1 MIDAGKQGQLQD
13 SVETLR
19 VLLLEDN
26 PMDSE
31 LTLQE
36 LRKGGFNVAADTATN
51 AEEFTRQV
59 KANQYHIV
67 LADYTLPQW
76 TGMDALHLL
85 RGQSLDTPLIL
96 VTGSLG
102 EEKAVECLKQ
112 GATDYV
118 LKDRISR
125 LPLAV
130 RRALEEKRLRQEHR
144 EAEADLAQ
152 KVKELARSNA
162 ELEQLAYVA
171 SHDLQE
177 PLRMVSSYTQLLA
190 KRYQGQLDSE
200 ADKFIAYAVD
210 GANRMQRLI
219 QDLLAYSRVGKGQ
232 RDQVETSSEAALQ
245 HALTNLSQA
254 ITENNAVVTHDPLPP
269 VVINDVQLTQLFQ
282 NLVANAI
289 KYHGPEIPRIHVFSI
304 TKDKELTFSVQ
315 DNGIGISA
323 QYFERIF
330 VMFQR
335 LHARDEF
342 SGTGIGLAIS
352 KKIIER
358 HGGRISVESDPGK
371 GSTFSFSLP
380 ISQRGNHAGNDGNQ
394 RIAY

>member
-1 MIDAGKQGQLQD
+1 MVYLNRQETDMTDAGNHGQLQD
-13 SVETLR
+13 SADTLR

-26 PMDSE
+26 PLDSE

-36 LRKGGFNVAADTATN
+36 LRNGGFNVSADMATN
-51 AEEFTRQV
+51 AEDFTRRVQT
-59 KANQYHIV
+59 NQYHIV

-76 TGMDALHLL
+76 TGMDALQVLC
-85 RGQSLDTPLIL
+85 GQGLDTPLIL

-118 LKDRISR
+118 LKDRICR

-144 EAEADLAQ
+144 EAEADLAR

-190 KRYQGQLDSE
+190 KRYQGQLDSD

-232 RDQVETSSEAALQ
+232 KEPVETSSEAALQ

-254 ITENNAVVTHDPLPP
+254 ITENNAVITHDPLPP
-269 VVINDVQLTQLFQ
+269 VVINEVQLTQLFQ

-289 KYHGPEIPRIHVFSI
+289 KYHGPETPRIHVFAS
-304 TKDKELTFSVQ
+304 TKEKELTFSVQ

-358 HGGRISVESDPGK
+358 HGGRISVESEPGR

-380 ISQRGNHAGNDGNQ
+380 ES
-394 RIAY
+394 

>member
-1 MIDAGKQGQLQD
+1 MAYRDRQETDMIDAGNHGQLED
-13 SVETLR
+13 SADTLR

-26 PMDSE
+26 PLDSE
-31 LTLQE
+31 LTLQV
-36 LRKGGFNVAADTATN
+36 LRNGGFNVSADTATN
-51 AEEFTRQV
+51 AEEFTRRVQ
-59 KANQYHIV
+59 ANLYHVV
-67 LADYTLPQW
+67 LADYSLPQW
-76 TGMDALHLL
+76 TGMDALQLL

-144 EAEADLAQ
+144 EAEADLAR

-190 KRYQGQLDSE
+190 KRYQGRLDSD

-232 RDQVETSSEAALQ
+232 RDLGETSTEGALQ
-245 HALTNLSQA
+245 NALTNLSQA
-254 ITENNAVVTHDPLPP
+254 ILESGAVITHDPLPP
-269 VVINDVQLTQLFQ
+269 VVMDSSQLMQLFQ
-282 NLVANAI
+282 NLVGNAI
-289 KYHGPEIPRIHVFSI
+289 KYHGAEQPRIHISSARGAN
-304 TKDKELTFSVQ
+304 ELKFAVR
-315 DNGIGISA
+315 DNGIGIAA

-358 HGGRISVESDPGK
+358 HGGRISVESEQGK

-380 ISQRGNHAGNDGNQ
+380 ES
-394 RIAY
+394 

>member
-1 MIDAGKQGQLQD
+1 VQ
-13 SVETLR
+13 
-19 VLLLEDN
+19 
-26 PMDSE
+26 
-31 LTLQE
+31 
-36 LRKGGFNVAADTATN
+36 TN
-51 AEEFTRQV
+51 R
-59 KANQYHIV
+59 YHIV
-67 LADYTLPQW
+67 LADYNLPQW
-76 TGMDALHLL
+76 TGMEALQVL
-85 RGQSLDTPLIL
+85 RSQNLDTPLIL

-102 EEKAVECLKQ
+102 EERAVECLKQ

-190 KRYQGQLDSE
+190 KRYQGRLDSD

-219 QDLLAYSRVGKGQ
+219 QDLLAYSRVGKVQ
-232 RDQVETSSEAALQ
+232 KELLEISSEAALQ
-245 HALTNLSQA
+245 NALKNLSQV
-254 ITENNAVVTHDPLPP
+254 ISESGAVITHDPLPP
-269 VVINDVQLTQLFQ
+269 LVIDEMHLTQLFQ
-282 NLVANAI
+282 NLVGNAI
-289 KYHGPEIPRIHVFSI
+289 KYHGPETPCIHIFS
-304 TKDKELTFSVQ
+304 TKKDKELTLSVR
-315 DNGIGISA
+315 DNGIGIAA

-352 KKIIER
+352 KKIVER
-358 HGGRISVESDPGK
+358 YGGRISVQSESGK

-380 ISQRGNHAGNDGNQ
+380 EQ
-394 RIAY
+394 

>member
-1 MIDAGKQGQLQD
+1 MIDEGKRGQVQD

-36 LRKGGFNVAADTATN
+36 LRKGGFNVSADTATN
-51 AEEFTRQV
+51 AEEFTRRVQT
-59 KANQYHIV
+59 NQYHIV

-85 RGQSLDTPLIL
+85 RDQSPDTPLIL

-102 EEKAVECLKQ
+102 EERAVECLKQ

-125 LPLAV
+125 LPFSV
-130 RRALEEKRLRQEHR
+130 RRALEEKRLRQEHKD
-144 EAEADLAQ
+144 AERDLAR
-152 KVKELARSNA
+152 KVAELARSNA

-171 SHDLQE
+171 SHNLQE

-190 KRYQGQLDSE
+190 KRYQGRLDSD

-219 QDLLAYSRVGKGQ
+219 QDLLAYSRVGKVQ
-232 RDQVETSSEAALQ
+232 KELLEISSEAALQ
-245 HALTNLSQA
+245 NALKNLSQV
-254 ITENNAVVTHDPLPP
+254 ISESGAVITHDPLPP
-269 VVINDVQLTQLFQ
+269 LVIDEMHLTQLFQ
-282 NLVANAI
+282 NLVGNAI
-289 KYHGPEIPRIHVFSI
+289 KYHGPETPCIHIFS
-304 TKDKELTFSVQ
+304 TKKDKELTLSVR
-315 DNGIGISA
+315 DNGIGIAA

-352 KKIIER
+352 KKIVER
-358 HGGRISVESDPGK
+358 YGGRISVQSESGK
-371 GSTFSFSLP
+371 GSTFSLSLP
-380 ISQRGNHAGNDGNQ
+380 EQ
-394 RIAY
+394 

>member
-1 MIDAGKQGQLQD
+1 MIDAGHHPQLQD
-13 SVETLR
+13 SVDKLC

-26 PMDSE
+26 PLDGE

-36 LRKGGFNVAADTATN
+36 LRKGGFNVVAHMAAN
-51 AEEFTRQV
+51 AEEFTEQV
-59 KANQYHIV
+59 QTNQYHIV
-67 LADYTLPQW
+67 LADYNLPQW
-76 TGMDALHLL
+76 TGMEALQVL
-85 RGQSLDTPLIL
+85 RSQNLDTPLIL

-102 EEKAVECLKQ
+102 EERAVECLKQ

-125 LPLAV
+125 LPSSV
-130 RRALEEKRLRQEHR
+130 RRALEEKRLRQEHKD
-144 EAEADLAQ
+144 AERDLVR
-152 KVKELARSNA
+152 KVEELARSNA

-190 KRYQGQLDSE
+190 KRYQGRLDSD

-219 QDLLAYSRVGKGQ
+219 QDLLAYSRVGKVQ
-232 RDQVETSSEAALQ
+232 KELVEISSEAALQ
-245 HALTNLSQA
+245 NALRNLSQVIA
-254 ITENNAVVTHDPLPP
+254 ESGAVITHDPLPP
-269 VVINDVQLTQLFQ
+269 LVIDEMHLTQLFQ
-282 NLVANAI
+282 NLVGNAL
-289 KYHGPEIPRIHVFSI
+289 KYHGPEIPCIHISS
-304 TKDKELTFSVQ
+304 TKKEKELTFSVL
-315 DNGIGISA
+315 DNGIGIA
-323 QYFERIF
+323 APYFERIF

-352 KKIIER
+352 KKIVER
-358 HGGRISVESDPGK
+358 HGGRLWVQSEPGK

-380 ISQRGNHAGNDGNQ
+380 GQ
-394 RIAY
+394 

>member
-26 PMDSE
+26 PLDSE

-36 LRKGGFNVAADTATN
+36 LRKGGFNVSADTATN

-76 TGMDALHLL
+76 TGMDALQLL

-144 EAEADLAQ
+144 EAEADLAR

-190 KRYQGQLDSE
+190 KRYQGQLDSD

-219 QDLLAYSRVGKGQ
+219 QDLLAYSRIGKGQ
-232 RDQVETSSEAALQ
+232 KDLVETSSEAALE

-254 ITENNAVVTHDPLPP
+254 ITENNAVITHDPLPP
-269 VVINDVQLTQLFQ
+269 VLINEVQLTQLFQ
-282 NLVANAI
+282 NLLANAI

-304 TKDKELTFSVQ
+304 TKEKELTFSVQ

-358 HGGRISVESDPGK
+358 HGGRISVESEPGK

-380 ISQRGNHAGNDGNQ
+380 ES
-394 RIAY
+394 

>member
-1 MIDAGKQGQLQD
+1 MACFQRQESDMTDAGKYGQPED
-13 SVETLR
+13 KVETLC

-26 PMDSE
+26 PLDGE
-31 LTLQE
+31 LTLRE
-36 LRKGGFNVAADTATN
+36 LRKGGFDVSVDVVTN
-51 AEEFTRQV
+51 AEEFTRRV
-59 KANQYHIV
+59 CANQYHIV
-67 LADYTLPQW
+67 LADYSLPQW
-76 TGMDALHLL
+76 TGMDAMQVL
-85 RGQSLDTPLIL
+85 RGQNLDIPLIL

-102 EEKAVECLKQ
+102 EERAVECLKQ

-125 LPLAV
+125 LPSSV
-130 RRALEEKRLRQEHR
+130 RRALEEKRLRQEHKD
-144 EAEADLAQ
+144 AERDLAR
-152 KVKELARSNA
+152 KVEELARSNA

-190 KRYQGQLDSE
+190 KRYQGRLDSD

-219 QDLLAYSRVGKGQ
+219 QDLLTYSRIGKGQ
-232 RDQVETSSEAALQ
+232 KELVETASEVALQ
-245 HALTNLSQA
+245 NALTNLSQT
-254 ITENNAVVTHDPLPP
+254 ILESGAVVTHDPLPLAWMGE
-269 VVINDVQLTQLFQ
+269 VQLTQLFQ

-289 KYHGPEIPRIHVFSI
+289 KYHGPETPRIHIFSF
-304 TKDKELTFSVQ
+304 TRNQELTFSVR
-315 DNGIGISA
+315 DNGIGIA
-323 QYFERIF
+323 PQHFERIF

-335 LHARDEF
+335 LHARNEF

-352 KKIIER
+352 KKIVER
-358 HGGRISVESDPGK
+358 HGGRISLESEPGK

-380 ISQRGNHAGNDGNQ
+380 EQ
-394 RIAY
+394 

>member
-1 MIDAGKQGQLQD
+1 MIDAGNHVQLQE
-13 SVETLR
+13 SAETLS

-26 PMDSE
+26 SLDAE

-36 LRKGGFNVAADTATN
+36 LRNGGFNVSVDVAAN
-51 AEEFTRQV
+51 PEEFTARLQS
-59 KANQYHIV
+59 NQYHIV
-67 LADYTLPQW
+67 LADYNLPQW
-76 TGMDALHLL
+76 TGMEALQVL
-85 RGQSLDTPLIL
+85 RSQNLDTPLIL

-102 EEKAVECLKQ
+102 EETAVECLKQ

-125 LPLAV
+125 LPSSV
-130 RRALEEKRLRQEHR
+130 RRALEEKRLRQVHKD
-144 EAEADLAQ
+144 AERDLAQ
-152 KVKELARSNA
+152 KVEELARSNA

-190 KRYQGQLDSE
+190 KRYQGRLDSD

-219 QDLLAYSRVGKGQ
+219 QDLLTYSRVGQAQKEL
-232 RDQVETSSEAALQ
+232 VETSNEAALQ
-245 HALTNLSQA
+245 NALINLSQA
-254 ITENNAVVTHDPLPP
+254 IAESSAIITYDSLRP
-269 VVINDVQLTQLFQ
+269 VVMSEIQLTQLFQ
-282 NLVANAI
+282 NLVGNAI
-289 KYHGPEIPRIHVFSI
+289 KYHGPEIPRIRISCS
-304 TKDKELTFSVQ
+304 TKEKELTFSVR
-315 DNGIGISA
+315 DNGLGIA
-323 QYFERIF
+323 RQHYDRIF

-352 KKIIER
+352 KKIVER
-358 HGGRISVESDPGK
+358 HGGRLWVQSEPGK

-380 ISQRGNHAGNDGNQ
+380 EQ
-394 RIAY
+394 

>member
-1 MIDAGKQGQLQD
+1 MNEAGEHGQLPD
-13 SVETLR
+13 SVNTLR

-26 PMDSE
+26 PLDGE

-36 LRKGGFNVAADTATN
+36 LRNGGFNVSADVAAN
-51 AEEFTRQV
+51 AEEFTAQV
-59 KANQYHIV
+59 QTHQYHIV
-67 LADYTLPQW
+67 LADYNLPQW
-76 TGMDALHLL
+76 TGMEALQVL
-85 RGQSLDTPLIL
+85 RSQNLDTPLIL

-118 LKDRISR
+118 LKGRISR
-125 LPLAV
+125 LPSSV
-130 RRALEEKRLRQEHR
+130 RRALEEKRLRQVHKD
-144 EAEADLAQ
+144 AERDLAR
-152 KVKELARSNA
+152 KAEELARSNA
-162 ELEQLAYVA
+162 ELEELAYVA

-190 KRYQGQLDSE
+190 KRYQGRLDSD

-219 QDLLAYSRVGKGQ
+219 QDLLTYSRVGKAQ
-232 RDQVETSSEAALQ
+232 KEVVETSSEAALQ
-245 HALTNLSQA
+245 NALINLSQA
-254 ITENNAVVTHDPLPP
+254 TAESGAVVTHDPLPP
-269 VVINDVQLTQLFQ
+269 VVMSEMQLTQLFQ
-282 NLVANAI
+282 NLVGNAI
-289 KYHGPEIPRIHVFSI
+289 KYHGPEIPRIHISCSA
-304 TKDKELTFSVQ
+304 KEKGLTFSVR
-315 DNGIGISA
+315 DNGLGIA
-323 QYFERIF
+323 RRHYDRIF

-352 KKIIER
+352 KKIVER
-358 HGGRISVESDPGK
+358 HGGRLWVQSEPGK

-380 ISQRGNHAGNDGNQ
+380 EQ
-394 RIAY
+394 

>member
-1 MIDAGKQGQLQD
+1 MTDTGKRVQPKD
-13 SVETLR
+13 EVEKLC

-26 PMDSE
+26 PLDGE
-31 LTLQE
+31 LTLRE
-36 LRKGGFNVAADTATN
+36 LRNAGFNVSADVVTD
-51 AEEFTRQV
+51 AEEFTRRV
-59 KANQYHIV
+59 CANQYHIV
-67 LADYTLPQW
+67 LADYSLPQW
-76 TGMDALHLL
+76 TGMDAMQVL
-85 RGQSLDTPLIL
+85 RGQDLDIPLIL

-125 LPLAV
+125 LPSSV
-130 RRALEEKRLRQEHR
+130 RRALEEKRLRQEHKDAER
-144 EAEADLAQ
+144 ELAQ
-152 KVKELARSNA
+152 KVEELARSNA

-190 KRYQGQLDSE
+190 KRYQGRLDSD

-219 QDLLAYSRVGKGQ
+219 QDLLTYSRVGKGQ
-232 RDQVETSSEAALQ
+232 KEVVETSSEAALQ
-245 HALTNLSQA
+245 NSLINLTQA
-254 ITENNAVVTHDPLPP
+254 IAESGAVITHDSLPP
-269 VVINDVQLTQLFQ
+269 VVISEMQLTQLFQ
-282 NLVANAI
+282 NLVGNAI
-289 KYHGPEIPRIHVFSI
+289 KYHGPETPRIHIFSF
-304 TKDKELTFSVQ
+304 TRNKELTFSVR
-315 DNGIGISA
+315 DNGIGIAA
-323 QYFERIF
+323 QHFDRIF

-335 LHARDEF
+335 LHARNEF

-352 KKIIER
+352 KKIVER
-358 HGGRISVESDPGK
+358 YGGRISLESEPGK

-380 ISQRGNHAGNDGNQ
+380 EQ
-394 RIAY
+394 

>member
-1 MIDAGKQGQLQD
+1 MTDLGSHGQLSD
-13 SVETLR
+13 SPDTLR

-26 PMDSE
+26 PLDGE
-31 LTLQE
+31 LTLRE
-36 LRKGGFNVAADTATN
+36 LRNGGFNVSVDVAAN
-51 AEEFTRQV
+51 PGEFTARLQS
-59 KANQYHIV
+59 NQYHIV
-67 LADYTLPQW
+67 LADYNLPQW
-76 TGMDALHLL
+76 TGMEALQVL
-85 RGQSLDTPLIL
+85 RSQNLDTPLIL

-130 RRALEEKRLRQEHR
+130 RRALEERRLRQEHR
-144 EAEADLAQ
+144 EAEADLAR

-190 KRYQGQLDSE
+190 KRYQGRLDSD

-219 QDLLAYSRVGKGQ
+219 QDLLAYSRVGKVQ
-232 RDQVETSSEAALQ
+232 KELVEVSTEAALQ
-245 HALTNLSQA
+245 NALINLSQA
-254 ITENNAVVTHDPLPP
+254 IAESSAIITYDSLRP
-269 VVINDVQLTQLFQ
+269 VVMSEIQLTQLFQ
-282 NLVANAI
+282 NLVGNAI
-289 KYHGPEIPRIHVFSI
+289 KYHGPEIPRIRISCS
-304 TKDKELTFSVQ
+304 TKEKELTFSVR
-315 DNGIGISA
+315 DNGLGIA
-323 QYFERIF
+323 RQHYDRIF

-352 KKIIER
+352 KKIVER
-358 HGGRISVESDPGK
+358 HGGRLWVQSEPGK

-380 ISQRGNHAGNDGNQ
+380 EQ
-394 RIAY
+394 

>member
-1 MIDAGKQGQLQD
+1 MIDAGKYGQLQD
-13 SVETLR
+13 SVATLR

-36 LRKGGFNVAADTATN
+36 LRKGGFNVSADTATN
-51 AEEFTRQV
+51 AEEFTRRVQT
-59 KANQYHIV
+59 NQYHIV

-76 TGMDALHLL
+76 TGMDALQLL

-112 GATDYV
+112 GATDFV

-144 EAEADLAQ
+144 EAEADLAR

-190 KRYQGQLDSE
+190 KRYQGQLDSD

-232 RDQVETSSEAALQ
+232 KDLVETSSEAALQ

-254 ITENNAVVTHDPLPP
+254 ITENNAVITHDPLPP
-269 VVINDVQLTQLFQ
+269 VVINEVQLTQLFQ

-289 KYHGPEIPRIHVFSI
+289 KYHGPEV
-304 TKDKELTFSVQ
+304 
-315 DNGIGISA
+315 
-323 QYFERIF
+323 
-330 VMFQR
+330 
-335 LHARDEF
+335 
-342 SGTGIGLAIS
+342 
-352 KKIIER
+352 
-358 HGGRISVESDPGK
+358 
-371 GSTFSFSLP
+371 
-380 ISQRGNHAGNDGNQ
+380 
-394 RIAY
+394 

>member
-1 MIDAGKQGQLQD
+1 MIDAAKHEQRED

-26 PMDSE
+26 PLDSE

-36 LRKGGFNVAADTATN
+36 LRKGGFNVSADTATN

-76 TGMDALHLL
+76 TGMDALQTL
-85 RGQSLDTPLIL
+85 RGQSMDTPLIL

-118 LKDRISR
+118 LKDRIFR

-130 RRALEEKRLRQEHR
+130 RRALAEKRLRQEHK
-144 EAEADLAQ
+144 EAEADLAR

-190 KRYQGQLDSE
+190 KRYQGQLDSD

-232 RDQVETSSEAALQ
+232 KDQVETSSEAALK

-254 ITENNAVVTHDPLPP
+254 ITENNAVITHDPMPP
-269 VVINDVQLTQLFQ
+269 VAINEVQLTQLFQ

-289 KYHGPEIPRIHVFSI
+289 KYHGPEVPRIHVFSS
-304 TKDKELTFSVQ
+304 TKDKELTFFVQ

-323 QYFERIF
+323 QYFDRIF

-358 HGGRISVESDPGK
+358 HGGRISVESEPGK

-380 ISQRGNHAGNDGNQ
+380 KSS
-394 RIAY
+394 

>member
-1 MIDAGKQGQLQD
+1 MIDAGNQVALQE
-13 SVETLR
+13 SVETLS

-26 PMDSE
+26 SLDGE

-36 LRKGGFNVAADTATN
+36 LRNGGFNISVDVAAN
-51 AEEFTRQV
+51 PEEFTARLQS
-59 KANQYHIV
+59 NQYHIV
-67 LADYTLPQW
+67 LADYNLPQW
-76 TGMDALHLL
+76 TGMEARQVL
-85 RGQSLDTPLIL
+85 RSQNLDTPLIL

-118 LKDRISR
+118 LKDRICR
-125 LPLAV
+125 LPSSV
-130 RRALEEKRLRQEHR
+130 RRALEEKRLRQVHKD
-144 EAEADLAQ
+144 AERDLAR
-152 KVKELARSNA
+152 KVEELARSNA

-190 KRYQGQLDSE
+190 KRYQGRLDSD

-219 QDLLAYSRVGKGQ
+219 QDLLTYSRVGQAQKEL
-232 RDQVETSSEAALQ
+232 VETSSEGALRN
-245 HALTNLSQA
+245 ALINLSQA
-254 ITENNAVVTHDPLPP
+254 IAESSAIITYDSLPP
-269 VVINDVQLTQLFQ
+269 VVMSEIHLTQLFQ
-282 NLVANAI
+282 NLVGNAI
-289 KYHGPEIPRIHVFSI
+289 KYHGPEIPCIHISS
-304 TKDKELTFSVQ
+304 TKKEKELTFSVR
-315 DNGIGISA
+315 DNGIGIAA

-352 KKIIER
+352 KKIVER
-358 HGGRISVESDPGK
+358 DGGRLWVQSEPGK
-371 GSTFSFSLP
+371 GSTFSFSMP
-380 ISQRGNHAGNDGNQ
+380 QQ
-394 RIAY
+394 

>member
-1 MIDAGKQGQLQD
+1 MIDAEKHGQLQD
-13 SVETLR
+13 SLETLS

-26 PMDSE
+26 PLDGE

-36 LRKGGFNVAADTATN
+36 LRNGGFNVSADVAATAK
-51 AEEFTRQV
+51 EFTEQV
-59 KANQYHIV
+59 QTHQYHIV
-67 LADYTLPQW
+67 LADYNLPQW
-76 TGMDALHLL
+76 TGMEALEVL
-85 RGQSLDTPLIL
+85 RSQNLDTPLIL

-102 EEKAVECLKQ
+102 EERAVECLKQ

-125 LPLAV
+125 LPSSV
-130 RRALEEKRLRQEHR
+130 RRALEDKRLRQEHKD
-144 EAEADLAQ
+144 AEKDLAR
-152 KVKELARSNA
+152 KVEELARSNA

-190 KRYQGQLDSE
+190 KRYQGRLDSD

-219 QDLLAYSRVGKGQ
+219 QDLLTYSRVGKAQ
-232 RDQVETSSEAALQ
+232 KELVETSSEVALQ
-245 HALTNLSQA
+245 NALINLSQA
-254 ITENNAVVTHDPLPP
+254 SVESSAVITHDPLPP
-269 VVINDVQLTQLFQ
+269 VVMSEMQLTQLFQ
-282 NLVANAI
+282 NLVGNAI
-289 KYHGPEIPRIHVFSI
+289 KYHGPEIPRIHISCSA
-304 TKDKELTFSVQ
+304 KEKGLTFSVK
-315 DNGIGISA
+315 DNGLGIA
-323 QYFERIF
+323 KQHYDRIF

-352 KKIIER
+352 KKIVER
-358 HGGRISVESDPGK
+358 HGGRLWVESEPGK
-371 GSTFSFSLP
+371 GSTFSFSL
-380 ISQRGNHAGNDGNQ
+380 SEQ
-394 RIAY
+394 

>member
-1 MIDAGKQGQLQD
+1 MIDAGKYGQLQD
-13 SVETLR
+13 SVATLR

-36 LRKGGFNVAADTATN
+36 LRKGGFNVSADTATN
-51 AEEFTRQV
+51 AEEFTRRVQT
-59 KANQYHIV
+59 NQYHIV

-76 TGMDALHLL
+76 TGMDALQLL

-112 GATDYV
+112 GATDFV

-144 EAEADLAQ
+144 EAEADLAR

-190 KRYQGQLDSE
+190 KRYQGQLDSD

-232 RDQVETSSEAALQ
+232 KDLVETSSEAALQ

-254 ITENNAVVTHDPLPP
+254 ITENNAVITHDPLPP
-269 VVINDVQLTQLFQ
+269 VVINEVQLTQLFQ

-289 KYHGPEIPRIHVFSI
+289 KYHGPEVPRIHVFSS
-304 TKDKELTFSVQ
+304 TKDKELTFFVQ

-358 HGGRISVESDPGK
+358 HGGRISVESEPGK

-380 ISQRGNHAGNDGNQ
+380 ES
-394 RIAY
+394 

>member
-1 MIDAGKQGQLQD
+1 MIDAGKHGQLED
-13 SVETLR
+13 SVATLR

-36 LRKGGFNVAADTATN
+36 LRKGGFNVSADTASN
-51 AEEFTRQV
+51 AEEFMRQV

-144 EAEADLAQ
+144 EAEADLAR

-190 KRYQGQLDSE
+190 KRYQGQLDSD

-232 RDQVETSSEAALQ
+232 KDLVETSSESAL
-245 HALTNLSQA
+245 
-254 ITENNAVVTHDPLPP
+254 
-269 VVINDVQLTQLFQ
+269 
-282 NLVANAI
+282 
-289 KYHGPEIPRIHVFSI
+289 
-304 TKDKELTFSVQ
+304 
-315 DNGIGISA
+315 ISCN
-323 QYFERIF
+323 
-330 VMFQR
+330 
-335 LHARDEF
+335 
-342 SGTGIGLAIS
+342 T
-352 KKIIER
+352 
-358 HGGRISVESDPGK
+358 
-371 GSTFSFSLP
+371 SLP
-380 ISQRGNHAGNDGNQ
+380 SFFGKFRSSKTRSGRGAA
-394 RIAY
+394 AYLPS

>member
-1 MIDAGKQGQLQD
+1 MTEAGNEGQLPD
-13 SVETLR
+13 SLDTLR

-26 PMDSE
+26 PLDGE

-36 LRKGGFNVAADTATN
+36 LRNGGFNVVAHMAAN
-51 AEEFTRQV
+51 AEEFTEQV
-59 KANQYHIV
+59 QTNQYHIV
-67 LADYTLPQW
+67 LADYNLPQW
-76 TGMDALHLL
+76 TGMEALQVL
-85 RGQSLDTPLIL
+85 RSQNLDTPLIL

-102 EEKAVECLKQ
+102 EERAVECLKQ

-125 LPLAV
+125 LPSSV
-130 RRALEEKRLRQEHR
+130 RRALEEKRLRQEHKD
-144 EAEADLAQ
+144 AERDLAR
-152 KVKELARSNA
+152 KVEELARSNA

-190 KRYQGQLDSE
+190 KRYQGRLDSD

-219 QDLLAYSRVGKGQ
+219 QDLLAYSRVGKVQ
-232 RDQVETSSEAALQ
+232 KELVEVSTEAALQ
-245 HALTNLSQA
+245 NALRNLSQVIA
-254 ITENNAVVTHDPLPP
+254 ESNAVITHDPLPP
-269 VVINDVQLTQLFQ
+269 LVIDEMPLTQLFQ
-282 NLVANAI
+282 NLVGNAI
-289 KYHGPEIPRIHVFSI
+289 KYHGAEIPCIHISSSKKE
-304 TKDKELTFSVQ
+304 KDLTFSVR
-315 DNGIGISA
+315 DNGIGIAA

-352 KKIIER
+352 KKIVER
-358 HGGRISVESDPGK
+358 HGGRLWVQSEPGK

-380 ISQRGNHAGNDGNQ
+380 GQ
-394 RIAY
+394 

>member
-1 MIDAGKQGQLQD
+1 MIDAGKHGQLQD

-36 LRKGGFNVAADTATN
+36 LRKGGFNVSADTATN
-51 AEEFTRQV
+51 AEEFARQV

-76 TGMDALHLL
+76 TGMDALQLL

-144 EAEADLAQ
+144 EAEADLAR

-190 KRYQGQLDSE
+190 KRYQGQLDSD

-232 RDQVETSSEAALQ
+232 KDLVETSSEAALQ

-254 ITENNAVVTHDPLPP
+254 ITENNAVITHDPMPP
-269 VVINDVQLTQLFQ
+269 VAINEVQLTQLFQ

-289 KYHGPEIPRIHVFSI
+289 KYHGPEVPRIHVFSS
-304 TKDKELTFSVQ
+304 TKDKELTFFVQ

-358 HGGRISVESDPGK
+358 HGGRISVESEPGK

-380 ISQRGNHAGNDGNQ
+380 ES
-394 RIAY
+394 

>member
-1 MIDAGKQGQLQD
+1 MTDAGNHGQLQD
-13 SVETLR
+13 SADTLR

-26 PMDSE
+26 PLDSE

-36 LRKGGFNVAADTATN
+36 LRNGGFNVSADMATN
-51 AEEFTRQV
+51 AEDFTRRVQTT
-59 KANQYHIV
+59 QYHIV

-76 TGMDALHLL
+76 TGMDALQVLC
-85 RGQSLDTPLIL
+85 GQGLDTPLIL

-118 LKDRISR
+118 LKDRICR
-125 LPLAV
+125 LSLAV

-190 KRYQGQLDSE
+190 KRYQGQLDSD

-232 RDQVETSSEAALQ
+232 TDLVETSSEAALQ

-269 VVINDVQLTQLFQ
+269 VVINELQLTQLFQ

-304 TKDKELTFSVQ
+304 TKDQELTFSVQ

-358 HGGRISVESDPGK
+358 HGGRISVESEPGK

-380 ISQRGNHAGNDGNQ
+380 ES
-394 RIAY
+394 

>member
-1 MIDAGKQGQLQD
+1 MIDVGKHEQLQD
-13 SVETLR
+13 NVETLR

-26 PMDSE
+26 PLDSE
-31 LTLQE
+31 LTLLE
-36 LRKGGFNVAADTATN
+36 LRNGGFTVFADVATN
-51 AEEFTRQV
+51 AEEFTQQV
-59 KANQYHIV
+59 KTNQYHIV

-76 TGMDALHLL
+76 TGMEGLQVL
-85 RGQSLDTPLIL
+85 RGQALDIPFIL

-112 GATDYV
+112 GATDYI

-130 RRALEEKRLRQEHR
+130 RRALEEKQLRQER
-144 EAEADLAQ
+144 KEAEASLAH

-190 KRYQGQLDSE
+190 KRYQGQLDSD

-232 RDQVETSSEAALQ
+232 KDQVETSSEAALE

-254 ITENNAVVTHDPLPP
+254 ITENNAVITHDPLPP
-269 VVINDVQLTQLFQ
+269 VVINEVQLTQLFQ

-289 KYHGPEIPRIHVFSI
+289 KYHGPEVPRIHVFSS
-304 TKDKELTFSVQ
+304 TKEKELTFSVQ

-323 QYFERIF
+323 QYFDRIF

-358 HGGRISVESDPGK
+358 HGGRISVESEPGK

-380 ISQRGNHAGNDGNQ
+380 ES
-394 RIAY
+394 

>member
-1 MIDAGKQGQLQD
+1 MIDKGNHVALQQ
-13 SVETLR
+13 SVETLS

-26 PMDSE
+26 SLDGE
-31 LTLQE
+31 LTLRE
-36 LRKGGFNVAADTATN
+36 LRNGGFNVSVDVAAN
-51 AEEFTRQV
+51 PEEFTARLQT
-59 KANQYHIV
+59 NQYHIV
-67 LADYTLPQW
+67 LADYHLPQW
-76 TGMDALHLL
+76 TGMEALQVL
-85 RGQSLDTPLIL
+85 RSQNLDTPLIL

-125 LPLAV
+125 LPSSV
-130 RRALEEKRLRQEHR
+130 RRALEEKRLRQVHKD
-144 EAEADLAQ
+144 AERDLAR
-152 KVKELARSNA
+152 KVEELARSNA

-190 KRYQGQLDSE
+190 KRYQGRLDSD
-200 ADKFIAYAVD
+200 ADKFIAYAMD

-219 QDLLAYSRVGKGQ
+219 QDLLTYSRVGQAQKEL
-232 RDQVETSSEAALQ
+232 VETSSEAALQ
-245 HALTNLSQA
+245 NALINLSQA
-254 ITENNAVVTHDPLPP
+254 IAESSAIITYDSLPP
-269 VVINDVQLTQLFQ
+269 VVMSEIQLTQLFQ
-282 NLVANAI
+282 NLVGNAI
-289 KYHGPEIPRIHVFSI
+289 KYHGPEIPRIRISCS
-304 TKDKELTFSVQ
+304 TKEKELTFSVR
-315 DNGIGISA
+315 DNGLGIA
-323 QYFERIF
+323 RQHYDRIF

-352 KKIIER
+352 KKIVER
-358 HGGRISVESDPGK
+358 HGGRLWVQSEPGK

-380 ISQRGNHAGNDGNQ
+380 EQ
-394 RIAY
+394 

>member
-1 MIDAGKQGQLQD
+1 MIDAGKYGQLQD
-13 SVETLR
+13 SVATLR

-36 LRKGGFNVAADTATN
+36 LRKGGFNVSADTATN
-51 AEEFTRQV
+51 AEEFTRRVQT
-59 KANQYHIV
+59 NQYHIV

-76 TGMDALHLL
+76 TGMDALQLL

-96 VTGSLG
+96 VTGSRG

-112 GATDYV
+112 GATDFV

-144 EAEADLAQ
+144 EAEADLAR

-190 KRYQGQLDSE
+190 KRYQGQLDSD

-232 RDQVETSSEAALQ
+232 KDLVETSSEAALQ

-254 ITENNAVVTHDPLPP
+254 ITENNAVITHDPLPP
-269 VVINDVQLTQLFQ
+269 VVINEVQLTQLFQ

-289 KYHGPEIPRIHVFSI
+289 KYHGPEVPRIHVFSS
-304 TKDKELTFSVQ
+304 TKDKELTFFVQ

-358 HGGRISVESDPGK
+358 HGGRISVESEPGK

-380 ISQRGNHAGNDGNQ
+380 ES
-394 RIAY
+394 

>member
-1 MIDAGKQGQLQD
+1 MTAAGKHAQLQD
-13 SVETLR
+13 SVDTLS

-26 PMDSE
+26 PLDGE

-36 LRKGGFNVAADTATN
+36 LRNGGFNVSADVAAN
-51 AEEFTRQV
+51 AEEFTAQV
-59 KANQYHIV
+59 QTNRYHIV
-67 LADYTLPQW
+67 LADYNLPQW
-76 TGMDALHLL
+76 TGMEALQVL
-85 RGQSLDTPLIL
+85 RSQNLDTPLIL

-102 EEKAVECLKQ
+102 EERAVECLKQ

-177 PLRMVSSYTQLLA
+177 ALRMVSSYTQLLA
-190 KRYQGQLDSE
+190 KRYQGRLDSD

-219 QDLLAYSRVGKGQ
+219 QDLLAYSRVGKVQ
-232 RDQVETSSEAALQ
+232 KELLEISSEAALQ
-245 HALTNLSQA
+245 NALKNLSQV
-254 ITENNAVVTHDPLPP
+254 ISESGAVITHDPLPP
-269 VVINDVQLTQLFQ
+269 LVIDEMHLTQLFQ
-282 NLVANAI
+282 NLVGNAI
-289 KYHGPEIPRIHVFSI
+289 KYHGPETPCIHIFS
-304 TKDKELTFSVQ
+304 TKKDKELTLSVR
-315 DNGIGISA
+315 DNGIGIAA

-352 KKIIER
+352 KKIVER
-358 HGGRISVESDPGK
+358 YGGRISVQSESGK

-380 ISQRGNHAGNDGNQ
+380 EQ
-394 RIAY
+394 

>member
-1 MIDAGKQGQLQD
+1 MNDAGNYGQMQD
-13 SVETLR
+13 SADTLR

-26 PMDSE
+26 PLDSE

-36 LRKGGFNVAADTATN
+36 LRNGGFNVFADVATN
-51 AEEFTRQV
+51 AEEFTRRV
-59 KANQYHIV
+59 KTNQYHIV

-76 TGMDALHLL
+76 TGMEGLQVL
-85 RGQSLDTPLIL
+85 RGQALDIPLIL

-118 LKDRISR
+118 LKDRICR
-125 LPLAV
+125 LSLAV

-190 KRYQGQLDSE
+190 KRYQGQLDSD

-232 RDQVETSSEAALQ
+232 KDLIETSSEAALE

-269 VVINDVQLTQLFQ
+269 VVINEVQLTQLFQ

-289 KYHGPEIPRIHVFSI
+289 KYHGPEVPRIHVFSI

-358 HGGRISVESDPGK
+358 HGGRISVESEPGK

-380 ISQRGNHAGNDGNQ
+380 ES
-394 RIAY
+394 

>member
-1 MIDAGKQGQLQD
+1 MTDARNHGQLHD
-13 SVETLR
+13 SADTLR

-26 PMDSE
+26 PLDSE

-36 LRKGGFNVAADTATN
+36 LRNGGFSVSADTASN

-76 TGMDALHLL
+76 TGMDALQLL

-102 EEKAVECLKQ
+102 EEKAVECLRQ

-130 RRALEEKRLRQEHR
+130 RRALEERRLRQEHR
-144 EAEADLAQ
+144 EAEADLAR

-190 KRYQGQLDSE
+190 KRYQGQLDSD

-219 QDLLAYSRVGKGQ
+219 QDLLAYSRVGKAQ
-232 RDQVETSSEAALQ
+232 KDLVETSSEAALQ

-254 ITENNAVVTHDPLPP
+254 ITENNAVITHDPLPP
-269 VVINDVQLTQLFQ
+269 VVINEVQLTQLFQ

-289 KYHGPEIPRIHVFSI
+289 KYHGPEVPRIHVFSS
-304 TKDKELTFSVQ
+304 TKDKELTFFVQ

-358 HGGRISVESDPGK
+358 HGGRISVESEPGK

-380 ISQRGNHAGNDGNQ
+380 ES
-394 RIAY
+394 

>member
-1 MIDAGKQGQLQD
+1 MIDAGKYGQLQD
-13 SVETLR
+13 RVATLR

-36 LRKGGFNVAADTATN
+36 LRKGGFNVSADTATN
-51 AEEFTRQV
+51 AEEFTRRVQT
-59 KANQYHIV
+59 NQYHIV

-76 TGMDALHLL
+76 TGMDALQLL

-112 GATDYV
+112 GATDFV

-144 EAEADLAQ
+144 EAEADLAR

-190 KRYQGQLDSE
+190 KRYQGQLDSD

-232 RDQVETSSEAALQ
+232 KDLVETSSEAALQ

-254 ITENNAVVTHDPLPP
+254 ITENNAVITHDPLPP
-269 VVINDVQLTQLFQ
+269 VVINEVQLTQLFQ

-289 KYHGPEIPRIHVFSI
+289 KYHGPEVPRIHVFSS
-304 TKDKELTFSVQ
+304 TKDKELTFFVQ

-358 HGGRISVESDPGK
+358 HGGRISVESEPGK

-380 ISQRGNHAGNDGNQ
+380 ES
-394 RIAY
+394 